1 MMTSMLSCRQERYYD
16 GAQMI
21 RTQIQLTEEQMRRLK
36 ALAAE
41 RGVSLA
47 QWIRESI
54 DAAMPAGNAEIR
66 RQRAI
71 AVAGRFHSGKRDVSS
86 QHDRY
91 LVEAWEQ

>member
-1 MMTSMLSCRQERYYD
+1 
-16 GAQMI
+16 MI

-47 QWIRESI
+47 QLIQESI
-54 DAAMPAGNAEIR
+54 DALAMPAGNAEIR
-66 RQRAI
+66 RHRAI